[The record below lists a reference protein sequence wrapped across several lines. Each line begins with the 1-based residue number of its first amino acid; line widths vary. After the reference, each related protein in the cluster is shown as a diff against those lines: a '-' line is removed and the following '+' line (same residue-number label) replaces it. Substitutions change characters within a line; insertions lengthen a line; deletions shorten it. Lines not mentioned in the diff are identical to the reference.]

1 MEEGEV
7 KEASR
12 RHVAWARDQFLA
24 VALCHHRRC
33 GRRSPA
39 RVLPHPVLVDVIGR
53 ELVMSPCKTVSVNV
67 RVVKYSPVPTV
78 VCVGV
83 SFTLGVTWLRERQ
96 EDGSFQTCFEDGVLE
111 MRSRGS
117 DYDLVM
123 KDWGTGLE
131 RVEWRGGGFFLS
143 EVMRND
149 KWMLVEWKRQNES
162 PSKKPE
168 ERLLLPVLGANVRG
182 ECRSVMAP
190 QGVHFKWIAMLDGD
204 DAIVSTL
211 PLSGDHKLK
220 ETLWRVNLR
229 ETYNTSQF
237 VPIAQIPGYTSNM
250 NRQIEMMSNSRENG
264 LIAAVCD
271 QRYGYEGRNSCQL
284 IRLRPNSKSRELLR
298 GGRPKPFRID
308 SSHWLEAVS
317 DDSNPSN
324 VTLRLFSTEDLDNPI
339 REFTY
344 PDAAQV
350 SCSNGFIVFLV
361 RSKPFCHI
369 DIVDALSGAWIL
381 RHPLPLDSD
390 VIAYLDGHELPFDK
404 IAAKLEIPELL
415 RGGRPKP
422 LRIDSSHWLEAVS
435 DDSNPSNVTLRLF
448 STEDL
453 DNPIC
458 DNKPFC
464 HIDIVDALSGSW
476 LFRHPLPLD
485 RFVYASFDRHDF
497 I

>member
-1 MEEGEV
+1 MEERKV
-7 KEASR
+7 TEASR

-24 VALCHHRRC
+24 VALSHHRRC
-33 GRRSPA
+33 GRRSAA

-53 ELVMSPCKTVSVNV
+53 ELVMSPCKTVSVDV
-67 RVVKYSPVPTV
+67 RVVVYSPVPTA

-83 SFTLGVTWLRERQ
+83 SITL
-96 EDGSFQTCFEDGVLE
+96 DGVLE

-131 RVEWRGGGFFLS
+131 RVEWRGGVFLC
-143 EVMRND
+143 EVVRND
-149 KWMLVEWKRQNES
+149 KWVLVEWQRQTES
-162 PSKKPE
+162 QLDPNKKPE

-211 PLSGDHKLK
+211 PLSWNHKLK

-237 VPIAQIPGYTSNM
+237 VPIAEIPGYTSNM
-250 NRQIEMMSNSRENG
+250 NRQIEMMLNSREHG

-298 GGRPKPFRID
+298 GGRPKPFRVD
-308 SSHWLEAVS
+308 SGHWLEAVS

-339 REFTY
+339 R
-344 PDAAQV
+344 
-350 SCSNGFIVFLV
+350 
-361 RSKPFCHI
+361 
-369 DIVDALSGAWIL
+369 
-381 RHPLPLDSD
+381 
-390 VIAYLDGHELPFDK
+390 DK
-404 IAAKLEIPELL
+404 
-415 RGGRPKP
+415 
-422 LRIDSSHWLEAVS
+422 
-435 DDSNPSNVTLRLF
+435 
-448 STEDL
+448 
-453 DNPIC
+453 
-458 DNKPFC
+458 
-464 HIDIVDALSGSW
+464 
-476 LFRHPLPLD
+476 
-485 RFVYASFDRHDF
+485 
-497 I
+497 